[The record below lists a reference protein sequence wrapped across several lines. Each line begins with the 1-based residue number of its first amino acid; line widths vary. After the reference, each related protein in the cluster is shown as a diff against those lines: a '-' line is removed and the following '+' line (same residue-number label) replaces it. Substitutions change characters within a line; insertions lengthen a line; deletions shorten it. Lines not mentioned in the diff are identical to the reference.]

1 MNTQH
6 TQQAQKGFTL
16 IELMIVIAIIGILA
30 SVALPA
36 YQDYTGRA
44 KMSEVL
50 LAASTCRTEISEMI
64 QTRSATAAKLT
75 GASCETKAAT
85 KYVSEVEVGATG
97 AITVTV
103 TAALVAGTVTLTPQE
118 AVAAS
123 GTGAAAVAA
132 SSRALTA
139 ITAIAS
145 GTRISGWVCAGDGG
159 KDADGN
165 AREDGLSKLLPSSCT
180 A

>member
-64 QTRSATAAKLT
+64 QTRSATAAKLD
-75 GASCETKAAT
+75 GASCETTAAT
-85 KYVSEVEVGATG
+85 KYASSVAVSDAGVITVEVP
-97 AITVTV
+97 
-103 TAALVAGTVTLTPQE
+103 AALFAGTVTLTPQS
-118 AVAAS
+118 AGAKA
-123 GTGAAAVAA
+123 GTFV
-132 SSRALTA
+132 ALTA
-139 ITAIAS
+139 TTAIAS
-145 GTRISGWVCAGDGG
+145 GTRISGWVCAANKTD
-159 KDADGN
+159 
-165 AREDGLSKLLPSSCT
+165 LTKLLPSSCT
-180 A
+180 ATPAAPAVVAPI

>member
-1 MNTQH
+1 MNTQHTQHTQH

-36 YQDYTGRA
+36 YTDYTDRA

-64 QTRSATAAKLT
+64 QTRSATGAKLAA
-75 GASCETKAAT
+75 ASCSTSAAT
-85 KYVSEVEVGATG
+85 KYASSVAVSALGVITVEVPAT
-97 AITVTV
+97 
-103 TAALVAGTVTLTPQE
+103 LVAGKVTLTPQS
-118 AVAAS
+118 AGV
-123 GTGAAAVAA
+123 
-132 SSRALTA
+132 ALTA
-139 ITAIAS
+139 KTAIAS
-145 GTRISGWVCAGDGG
+145 GTRISGWICAS
-159 KDADGN
+159 KTT
-165 AREDGLSKLLPSSCT
+165 GLQKLLPSSCT

>member
-1 MNTQH
+1 MNIKQT
-6 TQQAQKGFTL
+6 QKGFTL

-64 QTRSATAAKLT
+64 QTRSATGAKLD
-75 GASCETKAAT
+75 GASCETAAAT
-85 KYVSEVEVGATG
+85 KYVTSVAVSTAGVISVLVPAT
-97 AITVTV
+97 
-103 TAALVAGTVTLTPQE
+103 LVAGTVTLTPQD
-118 AVAAS
+118 AGVS
-123 GTGAAAVAA
+123 
-132 SSRALTA
+132 LTA

-145 GTRISGWVCAGDGG
+145 GTRISGWICASTT
-159 KDADGN
+159 A
-165 AREDGLSKLLPSSCT
+165 GLQKLLPSSCT

>member
-1 MNTQH
+1 MNTQHTQHTQH

-30 SVALPA
+30 SIALPA
-36 YQDYTGRA
+36 YTDYTDRA

-64 QTRSATAAKLT
+64 QTRSATGAKLT
-75 GASCETKAAT
+75 GASCSTSAAT
-85 KYVSEVEVGATG
+85 KYVTKVEVGATG

-103 TAALVAGTVTLTPQE
+103 TDALVGGTVTLTPQE
-118 AVAAS
+118 A
-123 GTGAAAVAA
+123 GTGTAAGTFV
-132 SSRALTA
+132 ALTA

-145 GTRISGWVCAGDGG
+145 GTRISGWICAS
-159 KDADGN
+159 KTT
-165 AREDGLSKLLPSSCT
+165 GLQKLLPSSCT

>member
-1 MNTQH
+1 MNTQHTQH

-36 YQDYTGRA
+36 YTDYTDRA

-64 QTRSATAAKLT
+64 QTRSATAAKLQA
-75 GASCETKAAT
+75 ASCETAQAT
-85 KYVSEVEVGATG
+85 KYVTKVEVGATG
-97 AITVTV
+97 VITVTV
-103 TAALVAGTVTLTPQE
+103 PAALVAGTVTLTPQKIGGG
-118 AVAAS
+118 ALTVI
-123 GTGAAAVAA
+123 TGA
-132 SSRALTA
+132 
-139 ITAIAS
+139 
-145 GTRISGWVCAGDGG
+145 TRISGWVCAGAKPAGAAKGDPN
-159 KDADGN
+159 DL
-165 AREDGLSKLLPSSCT
+165 ARLLPSSCT

>member
-1 MNTQH
+1 MNTQHTQH

-50 LAASTCRTEISEMI
+50 LAASTCRVEISEMI
-64 QTRSATAAKLT
+64 QTRSATKARLE
-75 GASCETKAAT
+75 GASCETKQAT
-85 KYVSEVEVGATG
+85 KYASS
-97 AITVTV
+97 VTV
-103 TAALVAGTVTLTPQE
+103 SDAGVISVVVPATLVAGTVTLTPQS
-118 AVAAS
+118 AGV
-123 GTGAAAVAA
+123 
-132 SSRALTA
+132 ALTA

-145 GTRISGWVCAGDGG
+145 GTRITGWVCAATATTPGTGQDPL
-159 KDADGN
+159 
-165 AREDGLSKLLPSSCT
+165 EKLLPSSCT
-180 A
+180 ATPAA

>member
-1 MNTQH
+1 MNTQHTQH

-36 YQDYTGRA
+36 YTDYTDRA

-50 LAASTCRTEISEMI
+50 LAASTCRTEISEII

-103 TAALVAGTVTLTPQE
+103 TAALVAGTVTLTPQS
-118 AVAAS
+118 AGV
-123 GTGAAAVAA
+123 
-132 SSRALTA
+132 ALTA
-139 ITAIAS
+139 KTAIAS
-145 GTRISGWVCAGDGG
+145 GTRISGWVCA
-159 KDADGN
+159 AST
-165 AREDGLSKLLPSSCT
+165 GLQKLLPSSCT

>member
-30 SVALPA
+30 AVALPA
-36 YQDYTGRA
+36 YTDYTDRA

-64 QTRSATAAKLT
+64 QTRSATAAKLQA
-75 GASCETKAAT
+75 ASCETEAAT
-85 KYVSEVEVGATG
+85 KYVTKVEVGATG

-103 TAALVAGTVTLTPQE
+103 TDALVEGTVTLTPQE
-118 AVAAS
+118 AGETA
-123 GTGAAAVAA
+123 GTFV
-132 SSRALTA
+132 ALTA

-145 GTRISGWVCAGDGG
+145 GTRITGWVCAATATTPGTGQDPL
-159 KDADGN
+159 
-165 AREDGLSKLLPSSCT
+165 EKLLPSSCT
-180 A
+180 ATPAA

>member
-1 MNTQH
+1 MNTQHTQH

-50 LAASTCRTEISEMI
+50 LAASTCRVEISEMI

-75 GASCETKAAT
+75 GASCETSAAT
-85 KYVSEVEVGATG
+85 KYASSVEVSALGVISVAVPAT
-97 AITVTV
+97 
-103 TAALVAGTVTLTPQE
+103 LVAGTVTLTPQE

-123 GTGAAAVAA
+123 GDDPAG
-132 SSRALTA
+132 SQALKVINSA
-139 ITAIAS
+139 
-145 GTRISGWVCAGDGG
+145 TRISGWICAANKTD
-159 KDADGN
+159 
-165 AREDGLSKLLPSSCT
+165 LTKLLPSSCT
-180 A
+180 AEPKAT

>member
-1 MNTQH
+1 MNTQHTQH

-75 GASCETKAAT
+75 GASCSTSAAT
-85 KYVSEVEVGATG
+85 KYVSKVAVSDAGV
-97 AITVTV
+97 ITVTV
-103 TAALVAGTVTLTPQE
+103 TDALVEGTVTLTPQE
-118 AVAAS
+118 AGATA
-123 GTGAAAVAA
+123 GTFVP
-132 SSRALTA
+132 LTDK
-139 ITAIAS
+139 TAIAS
-145 GTRISGWVCAGDGG
+145 GTRISGWVCAGAKPAGAAKGDPN
-159 KDADGN
+159 DL
-165 AREDGLSKLLPSSCT
+165 ARLLPSSCT

>member
-30 SVALPA
+30 SIALPA
-36 YQDYTGRA
+36 YTDYTDRA

-64 QTRSATAAKLT
+64 QTRSATGAKLD
-75 GASCETKAAT
+75 GASCETAAAT
-85 KYVSEVEVGATG
+85 KYVTSVAVSTAGVISVLVPAT
-97 AITVTV
+97 
-103 TAALVAGTVTLTPQE
+103 LVAGTVTLTPQD
-118 AVAAS
+118 AGVS
-123 GTGAAAVAA
+123 
-132 SSRALTA
+132 LTA
-139 ITAIAS
+139 TTAIAS
-145 GTRISGWVCAGDGG
+145 GTRISGWICASTV
-159 KDADGN
+159 A
-165 AREDGLSKLLPSSCT
+165 GLQKLLPSSCT